1 VIGIDGRIRV
11 AAVVNRGASRLSIL
25 PYPKDLVGLAILRD
39 GTCLRIRPVRPED
52 EPLLIGLTQNMSA
65 EDLRLRFFAAMKAM
79 SHRLAAPL
87 SQIDYDRQMALLAE
101 PEDGSAAL
109 GEARFAAD
117 PDNRC
122 AEFAVAVRSDMK
134 RRGLAQL
141 LMTRLIEVARQRG
154 IGALVG
160 EVLPENAA
168 MLGLASRLGFI
179 RESHSNVADTVR
191 IILTLSH
198 A

>member
-1 VIGIDGRIRV
+1 
-11 AAVVNRGASRLSIL
+11 VNRGASRLSIS
-25 PYPKDLVGLAILRD
+25 PYPKELVGLATLRD
-39 GTCLRIRPVRPED
+39 GTRLRIRPVRPED
-52 EPLLIGLTQNMSA
+52 EPLLIGLTRNMSA
-65 EDLRLRFFAAMKAM
+65 EDMRLRFFAAMKAM
-79 SHRLAAPL
+79 SHRLAARL
-87 SQIDYDRQMALLAE
+87 SQIDYDREMALLAE

-117 PDNRC
+117 PDNRR

-141 LMTRLIEVARQRG
+141 LMTRLIEVARRRG

-179 RESHSNVADTVR
+179 RESHSNAGTLR